1 MKKYIILVLLAV
13 IVGSM
18 VIIPLI
24 QTKEEEREE
33 VLPAQFTFKDNL
45 ATKWNREVPLEIK
58 INSDDIEKLELI
70 YNDSIFQT
78 WNSPKGKINFLLNCG
93 YFGLGTR
100 SLTLNTTL
108 KNGEIITDNRLVR
121 VLSDVKPSNWIAKI
135 KTEFPHSS
143 SSYTQGLE
151 FNSGVLY
158 EGTGQYGE
166 SMVAQTNLTSGEINP
181 TKNIRLDEN
190 YFGEG
195 ITVMGDKLYQLTWKE
210 QKCFVYDKN
219 SMQLIK
225 DIPYIGEGWGL
236 CNDGKSLIM
245 SDGTERITF
254 RNPTNFSIER
264 VIEVYDDQG
273 PIQQINE
280 LEYIEGKIYA
290 NIYTTNKVVVIEPM
304 NGKIIAIIDGSEIEK
319 LGRGLGEVMNGIAFN
334 NGKIYMTGKHW
345 PKLFEVTIQ
354 K

>member
-1 MKKYIILVLLAV
+1 M
-13 IVGSM
+13 
-18 VIIPLI
+18 
-24 QTKEEEREE
+24 
-33 VLPAQFTFKDNL
+33 
-45 ATKWNREVPLEIK
+45 
-58 INSDDIEKLELI
+58 
-70 YNDSIFQT
+70 
-78 WNSPKGKINFLLNCG
+78 
-93 YFGLGTR
+93 
-100 SLTLNTTL
+100 
-108 KNGEIITDNRLVR
+108 VR